1 MRFLVPDVL
10 PPSACFALAA
20 NVGYLNWR
28 DDRLVPLAAILSS
41 RLSSHCMDEPAY
53 VRVEQRRE
61 GHAWH
66 SDNNNRHW
74 RNSDRAPGYTASV
87 LLSHPDDFSG
97 GAFRFEDG
105 TEFKHYGDLLVFSA
119 EQRHMVQPHHGV
131 RKILLMFLNE

>member
-10 PPSACFALAA
+10 SPADCLALSA
-20 NVGYLNWR
+20 NVGYINWR
-28 DDRLVPLAAILSS
+28 DDSLIPITDILSS

-53 VRVEQRRE
+53 ARVEQRRE
-61 GHAWH
+61 GHHWH
-66 SDNNNRHW
+66 SDDKNKHW
-74 RNSDRAPGYTASV
+74 RNSTKTPGYTASV
-87 LLSHPDDFSG
+87 LLSKPDEFSG

-119 EQRHMVQPHHGV
+119 KQRHMVQPHHGV